1 MDNFDKYIT
10 PNMLSLTDSYAV
22 KILICYFLNQIDR
35 PVTPDQLTEIATADN
50 IINYF
55 YYTEA
60 IEAML
65 EAKTI
70 LKETIDGV
78 EYFTLS
84 ELGRAGAESFKT
96 IVPKSFRDKIL
107 SSGMKLFAKLR
118 IEHDV
123 KCDIEKLEKGFSVS
137 CFCKDMD
144 VILMDLKLFAPDFEQ
159 ASLIK
164 EKILLN
170 PTEFYSNVLDYVLDN
185 KEYIPDIAEI

>member
-65 EAKTI
+65 ESKTI
-70 LKETIDGV
+70 LKENIDGV

-84 ELGRAGAESFKT
+84 ELGRAGA
-96 IVPKSFRDKIL
+96 
-107 SSGMKLFAKLR
+107 
-118 IEHDV
+118 
-123 KCDIEKLEKGFSVS
+123 
-137 CFCKDMD
+137 
-144 VILMDLKLFAPDFEQ
+144 DF
-159 ASLIK
+159 
-164 EKILLN
+164 
-170 PTEFYSNVLDYVLDN
+170 V
-185 KEYIPDIAEI
+185 